1 MNFKLLPGDERTSCF
16 PEGKE
21 KVITMVATSSY
32 PGNRV
37 RRSTSHVISP
47 PFGCAPRGLCI
58 LATGQIT
65 LSAQLTKCRHKNPIS
80 LYLSPFLCKIR
91 RYFQSCQSVH
101 GGGGVPRIQDPS
113 PASPCTGPRPSP
125 APGHVQTCS
134 TWKSLHSPS
143 ADIRLKRRL
152 LIKLQSN
159 LPSTINICVN
169 IKVIKCSYLML

>member
-80 LYLSPFLCKIR
+80 LYLSLFLCKIR
-91 RYFQSCQSVH
+91 RYFQLCQSVH
-101 GGGGVPRIQDPS
+101 WWGRYPGYRTQALPLLVQAPD
-113 PASPCTGPRPSP
+113 P
-125 APGHVQTCS
+125 APPPDMSKLVQLGNHCTVPPR
-134 TWKSLHSPS
+134 TFDWN
-143 ADIRLKRRL
+143 A
-152 LIKLQSN
+152 
-159 LPSTINICVN
+159 VF
-169 IKVIKCSYLML
+169 